1 VYLVEDRLR
10 RKYRDGELPRGVQG
24 VGLDI
29 ALLRRHPR
37 YVDRLHAGGQQVHV
51 FTVDTTADVEL
62 CVELK
67 VDAIITNR
75 PRHVLE
81 LLGRG
86 PAHIS

>member
-1 VYLVEDRLR
+1 MPV
-10 RKYRDGELPRGVQG
+10 
-24 VGLDI
+24 
-29 ALLRRHPR
+29 
-37 YVDRLHAGGQQVHV
+37 GQQVHV